1 MNLQNTA
8 AALNKRK
15 SIIINIL
22 FTATIIIMF
31 LGFYFSIYSLI
42 NNISFQ
48 VLNSS
53 ISGVIFGL
61 MVLYLGIRYFFSVSK
76 LKAEVYKE
84 NSKFSWSNFK
94 KLKSNLNSK
103 KLKIN

>member
-61 MVLYLGIRYFFSVSK
+61 MVLYLGIRYFFSVSN

-94 KLKSNLNSK
+94 RLKSKLNSK
-103 KLKIN
+103 KTKN